1 MNKKLK
7 TGVWGVCGRQR
18 FRSNLIVLLCLIV
31 ALAASFIYK
40 TKADRYSVLIGE
52 DSGIVKKIK
61 NIDTL
66 VIDADYFSESDISR
80 LRNQGVRK
88 IYTYINI
95 GSIEKSREYYQDY
108 GVWKSSWKN

>member
-61 NIDTL
+61 NIDSYT
-66 VIDADYFSESDISR
+66 
-80 LRNQGVRK
+80 
-88 IYTYINI
+88 IYTI
-95 GSIEKSREYYQDY
+95 KT
-108 GVWKSSWKN
+108 